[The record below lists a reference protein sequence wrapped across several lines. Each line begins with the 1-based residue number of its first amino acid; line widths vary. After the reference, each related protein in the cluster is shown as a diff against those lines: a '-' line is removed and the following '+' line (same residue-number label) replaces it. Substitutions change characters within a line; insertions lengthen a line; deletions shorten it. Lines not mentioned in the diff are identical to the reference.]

1 MSNVQLSSDGE
12 LQSDHWFSK
21 PNVDVLFYRVNR
33 RPIYAD
39 PSFFEPDEDLLAH
52 LDRVL
57 AHAEAGYSGRKNRRE
72 WRLGSLRFDPNRGL
86 FTGRLGWAR
95 SAAALGQAWD
105 ASTHEW
111 IERVVPRE
119 DSAVAPVAFVLSG
132 RILGVLKH
140 PSFGTT
146 ERVLHDVISQILNR
160 GEQLEDVPTTV
171 WNVEPL
177 GDTGQFYA
185 WLESVDQ
192 LMLLRLVFE
201 RPNPDAEEEFQSLF
215 DRLDRYH
222 AEQITE
228 EIRARDREQGLNK
241 DEVRQDPTTRGF
253 LSAALDHA
261 FGRIWAKGFRGGRET
276 VYDQRA
282 KVLRQSIDFVG
293 DDWETATENVLAAV
307 ESRSKKQVTDGKT
320 SKGSRILDSGRS
332 AETD

>member
-1 MSNVQLSSDGE
+1 MSDLTLSSDGG
-12 LQSDHWFSK
+12 LQSEQWFAK
-21 PNVDVLFYRVNR
+21 PSVDLLFYRINR

-39 PSFFEPDEDLLAH
+39 PSFFDPDPDLLGH
-52 LDRVL
+52 LRKVL
-57 AHAEAGYSGRKNRRE
+57 DYAEPGYSGRKNRRE
-72 WRLGSLRFDPNRGL
+72 WRLGSLRFDAGRGI

-105 ASTHEW
+105 AQSHEW

-119 DSAVAPVAFVLSG
+119 DSAVAPVAFAAQG

-146 ERVLHDVISQILNR
+146 ERVLHEVISQILNS
-160 GEQLEDVPTTV
+160 GEQHEDVPTTV
-171 WNVEPL
+171 WHVEPL

-185 WLESVDQ
+185 WLDGVDQ

-201 RPNPDAEEEFQSLF
+201 RPNPDGEEEFEKLF
-215 DRLDRYH
+215 DRLDRYQ

-228 EIRARDREQGLNK
+228 EIRARDRNVGLQK
-241 DEVRQDPTTRGF
+241 DEVRKDPTTQGF

-261 FGRIWAKGFRGGRET
+261 FGRIWARGVRGGRQT

-293 DDWETATENVLAAV
+293 VDWETASNSVLEAV
-307 ESRSKKQVTDGKT
+307 ESRSKKQVTDGKHP
-320 SKGSRILDSGRS
+320 KGSGVLDSGRPTE
-332 AETD
+332 AE